1 MKWRPC
7 RCTKSLFLCQRFL
20 LFRYICIDAGYVRS
34 IPWSKSSAKESL
46 KVEWESG
53 WSNWAMIRKFST
65 FDDVLLQRPSWPS
78 FCVTWSLFTDP
89 IFSLKEPLSSHT
101 EWKTAGDLLTA
112 RACGRGRGWGQRR
125 MFFLFLSRPPRSPI
139 VEKVKK
145 KRLCTDYLTW
155 CIIHTKIIVS
165 DPVSHKCPVKL
176 LPKIC
181 DNSFILF
188 TLRPSKIGKT
198 FREFPQESLNSKTTF
213 IFPV

>member
-1 MKWRPC
+1 
-7 RCTKSLFLCQRFL
+7 
-20 LFRYICIDAGYVRS
+20 
-34 IPWSKSSAKESL
+34 
-46 KVEWESG
+46 
-53 WSNWAMIRKFST
+53 
-65 FDDVLLQRPSWPS
+65 
-78 FCVTWSLFTDP
+78 
-89 IFSLKEPLSSHT
+89 
-101 EWKTAGDLLTA
+101 
-112 RACGRGRGWGQRR
+112 

-145 KRLCTDYLTW
+145 KKRLCRDYLTW

-198 FREFPQESLNSKTTF
+198 FREFPQESLNSKITF

>member
-20 LFRYICIDAGYVRS
+20 LFHYICIDAGYVRS

-112 RACGRGRGWGQRR
+112 RACGRGRGWGQER

-139 VEKVKK
+139 VENEKK
-145 KRLCTDYLTW
+145 TSVYRLPNMV
-155 CIIHTKIIVS
+155 HN
-165 DPVSHKCPVKL
+165 SHKNYSL
-176 LPKIC
+176 R
-181 DNSFILF
+181 SRF
-188 TLRPSKIGKT
+188 TQVPC
-198 FREFPQESLNSKTTF
+198 
-213 IFPV
+213 